1 MELISSFIDYD
12 DDNNQDLNEKENK
25 IKKLYKEIPV
35 VKK

>member
-25 IKKLYKEIPV
+25 IKKTL
-35 VKK
+35 